1 MVGMEVMRTPVPT
14 TSSGTLEVRCTVRVH
29 EEMMQPNLL
38 AFIVLL
44 NLLCQLGLC
53 FGTLIVV
60 HSAHDFG
67 VV

>member
-1 MVGMEVMRTPVPT
+1 MEVMRTPVPT

-53 FGTLIVV
+53 FGTLIVL
-60 HSAHDFG
+60 S
-67 VV
+67 